1 MRRGKRAADTQNH
14 TAFTRARNRSIP
26 RGGDNF
32 KFRDVYMC
40 ISIHEYK
47 VILSSVPPL
56 DESHTYSII
65 YTHAHVT
72 TQVYPP

>member
-32 KFRDVYMC
+32 KFRDAYMC

-47 VILSSVPPL
+47 VILSSVPRLTNPIRIAL
-56 DESHTYSII
+56 
-65 YTHAHVT
+65 YTHMRMSL
-72 TQVYPP
+72 PR